1 MPERAAMSAFRYEA
15 VDASGRERRGVLEAE
30 TARAARDRLRADG
43 LTPTAIAP
51 ARETRNGLSATRLD
65 AATTALVTRQL
76 ATLVQSGMPLDHALA
91 AAAEQAEN
99 ARAAKIIGVVRTQVM
114 AGEPLPVALARFPR
128 TFSTLYRGLVGAGT
142 ETGRLGDV
150 LARLADYLDAR
161 LALRQK
167 FAVALIYPA
176 LVMVVAAGVIAV
188 LLAYVV
194 PQVVSVY
201 QQSRQTLPLLTRGLI
216 ATSGFFRVTGWYWL
230 AGLVALVVLL
240 AWRWRF
246 DSFRARVH
254 GWLLRVPGAGR
265 LAASLDCA
273 RYASTLA
280 ILVGSGAPLMRSLAA
295 ASEVVRLMPIA
306 AASRRANVLVREGVP
321 LSRALREQR
330 AFPPV
335 LVHLVAN
342 GEQSGSLAPM
352 LVRAAQEL
360 EREAERR
367 LAWLAALIQPTL
379 IVAMG
384 AIVLVLVLAVML
396 PIVTMN
402 QLVR

>member
-1 MPERAAMSAFRYEA
+1 MPAFRYEA
-15 VDASGRERRGVLEAE
+15 IDPGGRERRGVVEAE

-43 LTPTAIAP
+43 FTPTAVAP
-51 ARETRNGLSATRLD
+51 AAATRDALSGVRLD

-76 ATLVQSGMPLDHALA
+76 ATLVQSGMPLDQALA
-91 AAAEQAEN
+91 AVSEQADN
-99 ARAAKIIGVVRTQVM
+99 PRAAKIIGVVRTQVM
-114 AGEPLPVALARFPR
+114 AGEPLPSALARFPR

-142 ETGRLGDV
+142 ETGRLGEV

-161 LALRQK
+161 FALRQK

-188 LLAYVV
+188 LLVYVV

-201 QQSRQTLPLLTRGLI
+201 QQSRQILPLLTRALI
-216 ATSGFFRVTGWYWL
+216 ATSDFFRVTGWYWV
-230 AGLVALVVLL
+230 AALVAAAALIM
-240 AWRWRF
+240 WRWRS
-246 DSFRARVH
+246 DLFRARVH
-254 GWLLRVPGAGR
+254 TWLLRVPGAGR

-280 ILVGSGAPLMRSLAA
+280 ILVGSGAPLLRSLAA
-295 ASEVVRLMPIA
+295 ASDVVRLIPIA
-306 AASRRANVLVREGVP
+306 AASRRANTLVREGVP

-342 GEQSGSLAPM
+342 GEESGALAPM

>member
-1 MPERAAMSAFRYEA
+1 MPERTAMPAFRYEA
-15 VDASGRERRGVLEAE
+15 IDPGGRERRGVVEAE

-43 LTPTAIAP
+43 FTPTAVAP
-51 ARETRNGLSATRLD
+51 AAATRDALSGVRLD

-76 ATLVQSGMPLDHALA
+76 ATLVQSGMPLDQALA
-91 AAAEQAEN
+91 AVSEQADN
-99 ARAAKIIGVVRTQVM
+99 PRAAKIIGVVRTQVM
-114 AGEPLPVALARFPR
+114 AGEPLPSALARFPR

-142 ETGRLGDV
+142 ETGRLGEV

-161 LALRQK
+161 FALRQK

-188 LLAYVV
+188 LLVYVV

-201 QQSRQTLPLLTRGLI
+201 QQSRQILPLLTRALI
-216 ATSGFFRVTGWYWL
+216 ATSDFFRVTGWYWVAAL
-230 AGLVALVVLL
+230 AAAAALIM
-240 AWRWRF
+240 WRWRS

-254 GWLLRVPGAGR
+254 TWLLRVPGAGR

-280 ILVGSGAPLMRSLAA
+280 ILVGSGAPLLRSLAA
-295 ASEVVRLMPIA
+295 ASDVVRLIPIA
-306 AASRRANVLVREGVP
+306 AASRRANTLVREGVP

-342 GEQSGSLAPM
+342 GEESGALAPM

>member
-1 MPERAAMSAFRYEA
+1 MPERTAMPAFRYEA
-15 VDASGRERRGVLEAE
+15 IDPGGRERRGVVEAE

-43 LTPTAIAP
+43 FTPTAVAP
-51 ARETRNGLSATRLD
+51 AAATRDALSGVRLD

-76 ATLVQSGMPLDHALA
+76 ATLVQSGMPLDQALA
-91 AAAEQAEN
+91 AVSEQADN
-99 ARAAKIIGVVRTQVM
+99 PRAAKIIGVVRTQVM
-114 AGEPLPVALARFPR
+114 AGEPLPSALARFPR

-142 ETGRLGDV
+142 ETGCLGEV

-161 LALRQK
+161 FALRQK

-188 LLAYVV
+188 LLVYVV

-201 QQSRQTLPLLTRGLI
+201 QQSRQILPLLTRALI
-216 ATSGFFRVTGWYWL
+216 ATSDFFRVTGWYWV
-230 AGLVALVVLL
+230 AALVAAAALIM
-240 AWRWRF
+240 WRWRS

-254 GWLLRVPGAGR
+254 TWLLRVPGAGR

-280 ILVGSGAPLMRSLAA
+280 ILVGSGAPLLRSLAA
-295 ASEVVRLMPIA
+295 ASDVVRLIPIA
-306 AASRRANVLVREGVP
+306 AASRRANTLVREGVP

-342 GEQSGSLAPM
+342 GEESGALAPM